1 MKRLPI
7 TFMVLMLAGIG
18 ISFSLKASDTDQNIA
33 PDPET
38 TSLHITNQPESGVFK
53 PLDWIEITGAEKGVI
68 VVYDGTGREYAR
80 GNAGETFKFQ
90 VGGSLGTQT
99 AFLMNKKEQ
108 VVERIT
114 FKVDCQTEIDDAGGE
129 YSELMDI
136 LYWTM
141 VKGQGET
148 EIVRYE
154 GEFYSLFVRWLRD
167 HVHTMKGM
175 KYFYPELKSGIDLYA
190 KSQREDGMIWDNIYP
205 RTKEKNYS
213 DKRFGYAGFIR
224 PIENSTYEFK
234 RIPVEADVEYL
245 FFEGLYYTWKATG
258 DDAWMAS
265 KLDNAMLAL
274 KYCTTDEYRWSEKY
288 QLVKRGFTIDTW
300 DFQADEDAA
309 ITGDIMVID
318 KDKTRFG
325 VMFGDN
331 TGLIVGCRYL
341 SEMLDHAG
349 RASEAREVRQMGR
362 DIKQRLDQLS
372 WNGRFYTHHVPEDP
386 GIVRDLGVDHS
397 RLVSLSNAY
406 SLNRDL
412 TREQCRS
419 IIRTYQEIRR
429 EMPESSP
436 GEWYAIYPPFERGFN
451 KQSAKWEY
459 VNGGVTPIVAG
470 ELAHGAF
477 ENGYEEYGVDILNRL
492 KALAKK
498 TDNYLHCTYRGAK
511 AEPPERDFTKLD
523 IQSVANTDFSGEGA
537 DGVPG
542 WTGQGG
548 NDLQEMITGE
558 LEFHD
563 IPFTVIDPEDNGRRA
578 CLGLSGAS
586 GYASQSSLS
595 VGETAGS
602 IYLLHTKAG
611 GAMAGSVTLQYE
623 DGSSYT
629 DYIAS
634 GKIGGW
640 WMPND
645 PPRNR
650 KMPVCKVAWR
660 GGNEVFHNVGVFV
673 YGLNNPHPEKVIKS
687 IDFEGVKN
695 NTKWFVL
702 GITLSDAP
710 VFFDPGA
717 ISYGIPDNWGAA
729 AVVYALVEGLA
740 GVKDDGVAFD
750 RALLSPRWSAS
761 EVSEVNATIKYE
773 ASGGY
778 LSYSYKHDAER
789 QELDLQFTGTA
800 DETKAEVLLPKA
812 LQVYSV
818 TLDGEKVNHT
828 LKQVG
833 ESAYVCLDV
842 DGPEVHHL
850 KIHLTSYSQ
859 AAGSLLKIED
869 IRIRDP
875 FIYADQKS
883 KTYFMYAQSANRAV
897 SDFTGVEVY
906 ISKDLIN
913 WKAPRPVLTLP
924 DNAGIK
930 SVWAPEMHQYNGKF
944 YLFVTLTL
952 RDTLPENKPV
962 EKDNWPGMH
971 IRGTH
976 LYYADSPLGPFQ
988 AFKGTSHTPEEWMA
1002 LDGTLFIE
1010 EGKPYMVFCHEWVQT
1025 IDGTMDYVQLKDDLS
1040 GTIGEPQLM
1049 FKASAA
1055 PGARQSPELGKV
1067 TDGCFLYRSMQSNRL
1082 FMIWS
1087 TMLPEKGYC
1096 VLLTHSE
1103 SGKISGPWK
1112 EQKIIYEQNG
1122 GHGMIF
1128 SSFDDQL
1135 MMALHQPNSSPGE
1148 RLHLFQITESGDTMD
1163 IKNEVDLN

>member
-1 MKRLPI
+1 M
-7 TFMVLMLAGIG
+7 
-18 ISFSLKASDTDQNIA
+18 SFSLNAVVSDQGNA
-33 PDPET
+33 LAEET
-38 TSLHITNQPESGVFK
+38 GILKINSQSECNLFK
-53 PLDWIEITGAEKGVI
+53 PLDWIEITGAEKSVI
-68 VVYDGTGREYAR
+68 VVYDGTDREYAR
-80 GNAGETFKFQ
+80 GSAGETLKFQ

-99 AFLMNKKEQ
+99 AFLLNKKEQ
-108 VVERIT
+108 VVDRIT

-141 VKGQGET
+141 VKGRGET
-148 EIVRYE
+148 EIVRFE

-190 KSQREDGMIWDNIYP
+190 ESQREDGMIWDNIYP
-205 RTKEKNYS
+205 RTKEKNYD
-213 DKRFGYAGFIR
+213 DKRFGYGEFVR
-224 PIENSTYEFK
+224 PIENSSYEFK

-258 DDAWMAS
+258 DDDWMAS
-265 KLDNAMLAL
+265 KLDNAMRAL
-274 KYCTTDEYRWSEKY
+274 KYCTSDEYRWSEKY
-288 QLVKRGFTIDTW
+288 QLIKRGFTIDTW

-309 ITGDIMVID
+309 ITGDVMVID

-325 VMFGDN
+325 IMFGDN
-331 TGLIVGCRYL
+331 TGLLVGCRYL
-341 SEMLDHAG
+341 SEMLEYAG
-349 RASEAREVRQMGR
+349 RESEAGEVRQLGI
-362 DIKQRLDQLS
+362 DIKQRLDKLS

-386 GIVRDLGVDHS
+386 DLIRDLGVDQS
-397 RLVSLSNAY
+397 KLVSLSNAY

-419 IIRTYQEIRR
+419 IIQTYQEIRR

-436 GEWYAIYPPFERGFN
+436 GEWYAIYPPFESGFN
-451 KQSAKWEY
+451 KHSAKWEY

-492 KALAKK
+492 KALAEK

-511 AEPPERDFTKLD
+511 TEAPERDFTKLD
-523 IQSVANTDFSGEGA
+523 MQSVANTDFSGEGA

-548 NDLQEMITGE
+548 NDLREMIVGDQI
-558 LEFHD
+558 FQD
-563 IPFTVIDPEDNGRRA
+563 IPFSVIDPADNERRA
-578 CLGLSGAS
+578 CLGLSGAE
-586 GYASQSSLS
+586 GYASHSSLS

-611 GAMAGSVTLQYE
+611 GALAGSLTLQYE

-629 DYIAS
+629 DYIS
-634 GKIGGW
+634 DGKIGGW

-660 GGNEVFHNVGVFV
+660 GENKVFHNVGVFV

-702 GITLSDAP
+702 GVTLSDVP

-717 ISYGIPDNWGAA
+717 VSYGIPDNWGAA

-740 GVKDDGVAFD
+740 GVKDVGVAFD
-750 RALLSPRWSAS
+750 QALLAPRWAAS
-761 EVSEVNATIKYE
+761 DVNEVNASIKYE
-773 ASGGY
+773 ASDGY
-778 LSYSYKHDAER
+778 LSYSYKYDNER
-789 QELDLQFTGTA
+789 QELNLQFTGTA
-800 DETKAEVLLPKA
+800 E
-812 LQVYSV
+812 
-818 TLDGEKVNHT
+818 
-828 LKQVG
+828 
-833 ESAYVCLDV
+833 
-842 DGPEVHHL
+842 DGPEAHHL
-850 KIHLTSYSQ
+850 KIHFTSDSRT
-859 AAGSLLKIED
+859 AKSLLKIED

-875 FIYADQKS
+875 FIYADQDS
-883 KTYFMYAQSANRAV
+883 KTYYMYAQSANRAD
-897 SDFTGVEVY
+897 SDLTGVEVY
-906 ISKDLIN
+906 TSKDLIN
-913 WKAPRPVLTLP
+913 WTAPRPVLTLP
-924 DNAGIK
+924 DDAGIK

-944 YLFVTLTL
+944 YLFTTLTL
-952 RDTLPENKPV
+952 RDTIPENKPV

-976 LYYADSPLGPFQ
+976 LYHADSPLGPFQ
-988 AFKGTSHTPEEWMA
+988 AFKSSSHTPEEWMA
-1002 LDGTLFIE
+1002 LDGTLFIDE
-1010 EGKPYMVFCHEWVQT
+1010 EKPYMVFCHEWVQT
-1025 IDGTMDYVQLKDDLS
+1025 IDGTMDLIQLKDDLS
-1040 GTIGEPQLM
+1040 GTIGEPQLL
-1049 FKASAA
+1049 FKASGA
-1055 PGARQSPELGKV
+1055 PGARQSPDHGKV
-1067 TDGCFLYRSMQSNRL
+1067 TDGCFLYRSQKSDSL

-1087 TMLPEKGYC
+1087 TILPEKGYC

-1112 EQKIIYEQNG
+1112 EQKIIYEKNG

-1128 SSFDDQL
+1128 SSFDGQL
-1135 MMALHQPNSSPGE
+1135 MMALHQPNNSPGE
-1148 RLHLFQITESGDTMD
+1148 RLHLFQIIDSGETMD
-1163 IKNEVDLN
+1163 IISEVDLDKTVIGP